1 MATSQDRNLMLSVKN
16 FGPIYSA
23 DVELRPLTVFVGP
36 SNTGKS
42 YLAILIYALH
52 KFFNA
57 PKTMSLSF
65 FHRRKSLLDNLDISK
80 KDMMSLLDRLKQIA
94 SQMKIDEL
102 TQNFPLPDKIASP
115 IRTLYSNALPGDDL
129 ADEIMRCFGI
139 EETRKLIRHG
149 SKESAKVALLSKTSG
164 SSENEDNYN
173 ALYRFAIEKGTLIAS
188 ISDSTP
194 LQIGRDAVKVYIELA
209 SEIEMRFGR
218 ESLDNDE
225 KKFLAGMIIFVKTL
239 IEDVFEKTV
248 SHFAGPMSQSAYY
261 LPADRAGV
269 MHAHKVVVGSL
280 IQSASRAGLRPERAL
295 PELSG
300 VLADFI
306 EQLLDLGD
314 LASKQKRLNR
324 NLAQR
329 LENEILSGA
338 IRIESSA
345 TGYPV
350 FSYHPIGWK
359 EDMPL
364 MNTSSMVSEL
374 APVVLYLRHAV
385 SPGEVL
391 IIEEPESHLH
401 PGMQVAFIR
410 HLAAAVRSGIRIII
424 TTHSEWV
431 LEELANLVRLSELSE
446 SDRKGISGAD
456 YALSPDQ
463 IGTWLFESKK
473 RPRGSIVKE
482 IPLDV
487 DYGGFRSDYDDVAI
501 RTHNDWA
508 TIGNRIVEREHE

>member
-1 MATSQDRNLMLSVKN
+1 MATSQDKNLTLSVKN

-23 DVELRPLTVFVGP
+23 EVELRPLTVFVGP

-52 KFFNA
+52 KFFNS
-57 PKTMSLSF
+57 PRTMSLSL
-65 FHRRKSLLDNLDISK
+65 FHRRKSLLDNLEISEEDIT
-80 KDMMSLLDRLKQIA
+80 SLLGGLKLID
-94 SQMKIDEL
+94 SQMKTDRLI
-102 TQNFPLPDKIASP
+102 QNFPLPEELASM
-115 IRTLYSNALPGDDL
+115 IRTLYSNVLPSDDL

-139 EETRKLIRHG
+139 DETRRLIRQG
-149 SKESAKVALLSKTSG
+149 SQENAKVALISETP
-164 SSENEDNYN
+164 SSPETEDNYN
-173 ALYRFAIEKGTLIAS
+173 LLYKFAIEKETFSAS

-194 LQIGRDAVKVYIELA
+194 LQIGRDAVESYLPVA
-209 SEIEMRFGR
+209 SKIEMGFGR
-218 ESLDNDE
+218 ESPDNDKE
-225 KKFLAGMIIFVKTL
+225 KFLAGMSIFAKKL
-239 IEDVFEKTV
+239 IEDLLEKTV
-248 SHFAGPMSQSAYY
+248 SSFANPMSQPAYY
-261 LPADRAGV
+261 LPADRTGV

-280 IQSASRAGLRPERAL
+280 IQSASRAGLRPEGAL

-300 VLADFI
+300 VLADFL
-306 EQLLDLGD
+306 EQLIQLGD
-314 LASKQKRLNR
+314 ISSRRQNSNR
-324 NLAQR
+324 NLTQS
-329 LENEILSGA
+329 LEKDILGGS
-338 IRIESSA
+338 IRIKSSE
-345 TGYPV
+345 TKYPL
-350 FSYHPIGWK
+350 FFYKPTEWK
-359 EDMPL
+359 EDLPL

-374 APVVLYLRHAV
+374 APVVLYLRHVV

-401 PGMQVAFIR
+401 PGMQVEFIR

-446 SDRKGISGAD
+446 SDRKGIGGAD
-456 YALSPDQ
+456 SALSPDQ
-463 IGTWLFESKK
+463 VGTWLFEPKK
-473 RPRGSIVKE
+473 RPKGSIVKE

-501 RTHNDWA
+501 GTHNDWA